1 MVVHMLRADLTHVI
15 YSSARLLGTQKLG
28 LPTYIRAAS
37 IRVSTMPP
45 KRTRA
50 DFEQNPLTILYTHE
64 WPLMIL
70 YTDQWHRTNPTLFGL
85 PTNCKPMFFLNRTDT
100 ACSCTVVTDTASHSF
115 GGGFTPEATD
125 TLVGFRW
132 VFRVRYVPGYSERC
146 SVCTKSCQE
155 AFIMQCGHL
164 VCKDCAER
172 KDCAEP
178 C

>member
-1 MVVHMLRADLTHVI
+1 MVCTRINTSKYQHL
-15 YSSARLLGTQKLG
+15 SALYEGTQRLG

-50 DFEQNPLTILYTHE
+50 DFEQNPLTILYTDE

-70 YTDQWHRTNPTLFGL
+70 YTDQWHRTNPTSLGL
-85 PTNCKPMFFLNRTDT
+85 PTNCKPMF
-100 ACSCTVVTDTASHSF
+100 SDTASHSF